1 MADSSYSINVD
12 PSTVYATRANIR
24 YPGTQTNAN
33 AAATRAIA
41 VINDRLPSG
50 VTISGLTITAAT

>member
-1 MADSSYSINVD
+1 MADGTLAVNIS
-12 PSTVYATRANIR
+12 PEATYGTRTNIR
-24 YPGTQTNAN
+24 YPGTQTAAT

-50 VTISGLTITAAT
+50 VTIAGVTITAAT